1 MTTSEHLAHLL
12 WLMSPPFTQAWKVY
26 AWARAKEI
34 AADPEHADL
43 PRLLTE
49 AMNARESSP
58 TTPAKP

>member
-1 MTTSEHLAHLL
+1 MTTAQHLAHLL

-43 PRLLTE
+43 PRLLAE
-49 AMNARESSP
+49 AMQGKDTAIP
-58 TTPAKP
+58 TTE